1 MQHSLPRRLSP
12 AAVRLLG
19 AVERF
24 CREDLRLPRGA
35 RLLLGV
41 SGGADSAAL
50 ALVMRLLAPRL
61 DLALHALTV
70 NHGLRPEA
78 ADDAAHAR
86 RLCAGLGIPC
96 AVRDADVRGYAA
108 ARALGLEDAGR
119 RLRYALLEE
128 ERRACGADGIAL
140 GHHAGDV
147 SEDVLLRLVRGAGWP
162 ALGGMTARDDARR
175 LVRPLLAADPASL
188 RALLRECGLAW
199 REDGSNA
206 DRRFRR
212 NRLRHD
218 VLPLLREENPSLERT
233 LLDLWRLARLD
244 EDYWNVRLDEA
255 LAACPWQE
263 DAEGLVLPAGLLRG
277 LPPAA
282 RLRLYL
288 RAVRRM
294 LRARGNDTP
303 HRGQARARTLLA
315 LDQALRD
322 GRGNTRFQLPGLLEA
337 RLAQGSVHLRFA
349 DREAPASGGHFPDS
363 ASVCAYPLD
372 SAGKP
377 R

>member
-35 RLLLGV
+35 HLLLGV

-108 ARALGLEDAGR
+108 ARAVGLEDAGR
-119 RLRYALLEE
+119 RLRYALLEG
-128 ERRACGADGIAL
+128 ERRACGADCIAL

-175 LVRPLLAADPASL
+175 LVRPLLAADPAAL

-244 EDYWNVRLDEA
+244 EDYWNARLDEA

-263 DAEGLVLPAGLLRG
+263 EAEGLVLPAGLLRG

-303 HRGQARARTLLA
+303 HTGQARARTLLA

-349 DREAPASGGHFPDS
+349 DREAPASGGHVPDP